1 MPTHISLIRHGE
13 TPWNT
18 NGRWQGHARIPLND
32 EGKRQAA
39 LLAEHLAPTAAEIAA
54 IYASDSLRTM
64 QTAEILTARLNKPV
78 YPDERLREID
88 MGEWQG
94 LTRDE
99 IIEWDGER
107 WTQIMSD
114 PRRIPRPGG
123 ESGDQVSVRAI
134 AALEEII
141 TKHRDG
147 HILVVTH
154 GGTIHNLLSTLNLLK
169 PEHSHIGNTSLT
181 RLVHQLENE
190 TMPWSLDVF
199 NLLTHLD
206 ETKVKD
212 NQEG

>member
-1 MPTHISLIRHGE
+1 MPTHLSLIRHGE

-39 LLAEHLAPTAAEIAA
+39 LLAEHLAPNAEITA
-54 IYASDSLRTM
+54 IYTSDSLRTQ
-64 QTAEILTARLNKPV
+64 QTADILAARLDKPV
-78 YPDERLREID
+78 YPDDRLREID

-94 LTRDE
+94 LTREE
-99 IIEWDGER
+99 IIEWDSER
-107 WTQIMSD
+107 WTHIMSD

-123 ESGDQVSVRAI
+123 ESGDQVSIRSI

-141 TKHRDG
+141 VRHRDE
-147 HILVVTH
+147 HVLVVTH
-154 GGTIHNLLSTLNLLK
+154 GGTINNLLATLNLLQ
-169 PEHSHIGNTSLT
+169 PEHGHIGNTSLT
-181 RLVHQLENE
+181 RLLHQHDNE
-190 TMPWSLDVF
+190 TAPWSLDVF

-206 ETKVKD
+206 ESKVRD